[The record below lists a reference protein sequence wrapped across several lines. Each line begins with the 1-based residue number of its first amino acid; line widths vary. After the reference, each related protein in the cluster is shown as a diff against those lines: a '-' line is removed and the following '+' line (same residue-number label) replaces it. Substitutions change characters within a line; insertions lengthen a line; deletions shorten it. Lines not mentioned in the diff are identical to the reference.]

1 MPNALRNMTRM
12 GADMRQIA
20 AILQSQGRGR
30 DTVLAHIT
38 PQEAALLKARGGAG
52 TANPVTGL
60 PEFQNEY
67 ELQQNP
73 MGDVGDEAQT
83 FPVEEQ
89 PALTSYDIGGADY
102 TPQDFYTQGFP
113 QGPSVGAED
122 EFQIEP
128 AAAAARLRAESPFEL
143 GAPEAV
149 MPEAPAAPIPAVSI
163 TQPGISDEMKT
174 RLGVAGIQ
182 TLGAA
187 LTARRAAQQAQRGA
201 QDISKLGAPYRQK
214 GQELMSL
221 AQQGGLTPGSA
232 QQVQALRAQLA
243 QQAAARGGVGAQ
255 QAAGTV
261 ERFRQQLLE
270 QQFNLGLKLSGVSD
284 QFALRAIQAGMSA
297 DQTVNQLLGNTMMN
311 IGRLFAP
318 QPRAQVPGTPPPGG

>member
-1 MPNALRNMTRM
+1 M

-20 AILQSQGRGR
+20 AVLRAQGRGR

-60 PEFQNEY
+60 PEFQNEF

-73 MGDVGDEAQT
+73 MGDAGDEAET
-83 FPVEEQ
+83 FAVAEQ
-89 PALTSYDIGGADY
+89 PALTSYDIGGTDFA
-102 TPQDFYTQGFP
+102 PQDFATQGFP
-113 QGPSVGAED
+113 QGPSMFGED

-128 AAAAARLRAESPFEL
+128 AAVAARLRAESPFEL

-149 MPEAPAAPIPAVSI
+149 MPEAPAAPVPQVSVAP
-163 TQPGISDEMKT
+163 TGMSEEMKT

-182 TLGAA
+182 SLGAG
-187 LTARRAAQQAQRGA
+187 LLARRAAGQAQRGA
-201 QDISKLGAPYRQK
+201 EDISKLGAPYRQR
-214 GQELMSL
+214 GQELMALS
-221 AQQGGLTPGSA
+221 QQGGLTPAGA

-243 QQAAARGGVGAQ
+243 QQTAARGGVGAQ
-255 QAAGTV
+255 QAAGAV

-284 QFALRAIQAGMSA
+284 QYALRAIQAGMSA

-318 QPRAQVPGTPPPGG
+318 QAQPQVPGTPPPGG